1 MKLSRLFCPESG
13 QARRVRM
20 QENIRKAYQF
30 LMDNGQSIVSNEAAI
45 ALGQESEERRQK
57 MLQHPQVQYWIDC
70 ADQFRL
76 KRQIHNSADTCLEN
90 WMHKLLSFGVRE
102 RDDSRLETLNR
113 EILQFIRDNPDD
125 GFFFNTVNCT
135 IAASWLIC
143 MGHQDKLVT
152 DVIAERV
159 HVVHEF
165 IRKKNYDIYVD
176 PVGYPTIPKQRAMHP
191 LVNPVLYEKNVWK
204 LPTVHDIFAFA
215 NLPEALRNSSIQSKI
230 DDIIEYILD
239 ERYQRLY
246 RGYGLMLVPPRA
258 YYSMGWS
265 VHLDH
270 YFDNTPG
277 LSQDGVVW
285 AMELMSHFKPAR
297 ESAWFRKTLQHL
309 QEFEKDGLYEFPAA
323 YLTESKNKYFVFGGH
338 MGLGEN
344 RKNKTALMIE
354 STAWM
359 LRILKER

>member
-1 MKLSRLFCPESG
+1 
-13 QARRVRM
+13 
-20 QENIRKAYQF
+20 
-30 LMDNGQSIVSNEAAI
+30 
-45 ALGQESEERRQK
+45 
-57 MLQHPQVQYWIDC
+57 
-70 ADQFRL
+70 
-76 KRQIHNSADTCLEN
+76 
-90 WMHKLLSFGVRE
+90 
-102 RDDSRLETLNR
+102 
-113 EILQFIRDNPDD
+113 
-125 GFFFNTVNCT
+125 
-135 IAASWLIC
+135 

-258 YYSMGWS
+258 YYYMGWS

-270 YFDNTPG
+270 YFDK
-277 LSQDGVVW
+277 L
-285 AMELMSHFKPAR
+285 PA
-297 ESAWFRKTLQHL
+297 
-309 QEFEKDGLYEFPAA
+309 FP
-323 YLTESKNKYFVFGGH
+323 
-338 MGLGEN
+338 
-344 RKNKTALMIE
+344 
-354 STAWM
+354 STAFSVPLNLCPTLNLPVNRLGSAKPCSTFRSSKKM
-359 LRILKER
+359 VCMSSLPHI